1 MLQDYFDLS
10 GKNVL
15 ITGATQGI
23 GAAIAKGLAGAGA
36 RLLINARNKDKLD
49 AFIKVLGEEGISDAT
64 ACLFDVTDREAIEKG
79 VLQIEKDIG
88 PIDVLVN
95 NAGIIRR
102 DNAEDFDEDDWEL
115 VIKTNLTAP
124 FIMSKYVG
132 RQMIKRKKGK
142 IINIASLMSEVGR
155 ETVSA
160 YAASKGGIKMLTKNL
175 AAEWGRYNIQV
186 NAIGPGFI
194 ATPIN
199 ESYRAPGN
207 SLNKY
212 IISRTPAGRWGQPND
227 LAGAAIFLASKASD
241 FVNGQVLY
249 VDGGLLASFGN
260 PNKK

>member
-23 GAAIAKGLAGAGA
+23 GSVIAKGLAGAGA
-36 RLLINARNKDKLD
+36 RLLINGRNKDKLD

-64 ACLFDVTDREAIEKG
+64 ACLFDVTDKEAIKKSI
-79 VLQIEKDIG
+79 LQINKEIG
-88 PIDVLVN
+88 PIDILVN
-95 NAGIIRR
+95 NAGIIKR
-102 DNAEDFDEDDWEL
+102 NSAEDLDEDDWEL

-124 FIMSKYVG
+124 FIISKYVG
-132 RQMIKRKKGK
+132 RQMIKRKQGK
-142 IINIASLMSEVGR
+142 IINIASLMSELGR
-155 ETVSA
+155 DTVSA
-160 YAASKGGIKMLTKNL
+160 YAASKGGIKMLTRNL
-175 AAEWGRYNIQV
+175 AVEWGRYNIQV

-199 ESYRAPGN
+199 ESYRAPGS
-207 SLNKY
+207 SLNEY
-212 IISRTPAGRWGQPND
+212 IISRTPAGKWGQPND
-227 LAGAAIFLASKASD
+227 LVGAAIFLASKASD

-260 PNKK
+260 PIEK